1 MARTDRV
8 CCVAAVGLC
17 LARARLWR
25 CVSICRAATSI
36 KRSMDAATSST
47 WHCIVGA
54 DFGCSLAFENKHLLF
69 LQADGKHVL
78 LFKSFDQA

>member
-1 MARTDRV
+1 MLRCCCRSCV
-8 CCVAAVGLC
+8 C
-17 LARARLWR
+17 ARARPPVALPS
-25 CVSICRAATSI
+25 VSVCRAATSI